1 VQAQKWLIAAFY
13 ICFAGYILFNQD
25 QWLGWIRSDG
35 GSLQLPIVFLC
46 VVLFAVVPIIPFG
59 VVGAIVGAK
68 YGFLLGSLINLTA
81 TTLAALITYMLFH
94 IVFKELGERLL
105 QRSEKLQALQ
115 RMIRNQVFWSI
126 LSLRMIPIMP
136 AFLINCYAGVTGLPV
151 RPFLLATLIGKIPAM
166 LVFAYIGENIWAGAH
181 NWIIV
186 ILFYVMFLL
195 IVYGVYRL
203 SVRWRAMR

>member
-13 ICFAGYILFNQD
+13 IGFAGYILFNQE
-25 QWLGWIRSDG
+25 QWIGWIRADG
-35 GSLQLPIVFLC
+35 GNLQLPIVFLC
-46 VVLFAVVPIIPFG
+46 VVLFAVVPFIPFG

-68 YGFLLGSLINLTA
+68 YGFWLGSLINLTA
-81 TTLAALITYMLFH
+81 STLAALITYMLFH
-94 IVFKELGERLL
+94 VVFRELGERLL
-105 QRSEKLQALQ
+105 QRSDKLQALQ
-115 RMIRNQVFWSI
+115 RMIRNQVFWAI
-126 LSLRMIPIMP
+126 LAFRMIPIMP

-181 NWIIV
+181 NWIIALL
-186 ILFYVMFLL
+186 IYLLFLL

-203 SVRWRAMR
+203 NMRLRAR